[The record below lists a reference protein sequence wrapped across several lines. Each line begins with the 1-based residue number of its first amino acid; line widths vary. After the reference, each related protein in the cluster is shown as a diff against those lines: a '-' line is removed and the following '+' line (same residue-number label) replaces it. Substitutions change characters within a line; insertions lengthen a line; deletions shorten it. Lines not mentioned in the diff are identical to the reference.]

1 MDDAEIRVRSKSRFI
16 YDRVEHC
23 LLAHEKDGREIRES
37 VEGEPNGGHYLGRAF
52 IRTHSIDSDA
62 GFSLNLHYRMDIR
75 IVWAGRLRVTFRK
88 LHGDIGHLA
97 TAVHSVVWIYAMR
110 TERRAV
116 NWIFR
121 ELWLLEAI
129 GSAAETTTAFGL
141 LAFWVGHL

>member
-1 MDDAEIRVRSKSRFI
+1 
-16 YDRVEHC
+16 
-23 LLAHEKDGREIRES
+23 
-37 VEGEPNGGHYLGRAF
+37 
-52 IRTHSIDSDA
+52 
-62 GFSLNLHYRMDIR
+62 MDIR
-75 IVWAGRLRVTFRK
+75 IGWAGRLRVTFRK
-88 LHGDIGHLA
+88 LNGDIGHLA
-97 TAVHSVVWIYAMR
+97 TAVHSVVWIHAMR